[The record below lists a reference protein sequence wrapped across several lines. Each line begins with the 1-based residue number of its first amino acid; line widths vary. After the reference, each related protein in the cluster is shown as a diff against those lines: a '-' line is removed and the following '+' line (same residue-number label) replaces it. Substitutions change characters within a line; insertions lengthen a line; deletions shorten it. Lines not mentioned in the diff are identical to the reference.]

1 MNINNERQL
10 SNIDKLSNEYKLDK
24 GKVRINWGRMLHCT
38 SSIGL
43 GIYVV
48 YKAENISVK
57 GVALGLGIVFATKI
71 VSMGSDNENKTK
83 RK

>member
-1 MNINNERQL
+1 MNIDNDRQL
-10 SNIDKLSNEYKLDK
+10 NNIDKLSNEYKLEK
-24 GKVRINWGRMLHCT
+24 GKMRINWGKILHCT

-43 GIYVV
+43 GVYVV

-57 GVALGLGIVFATKI
+57 GVALGLGAVLATKI